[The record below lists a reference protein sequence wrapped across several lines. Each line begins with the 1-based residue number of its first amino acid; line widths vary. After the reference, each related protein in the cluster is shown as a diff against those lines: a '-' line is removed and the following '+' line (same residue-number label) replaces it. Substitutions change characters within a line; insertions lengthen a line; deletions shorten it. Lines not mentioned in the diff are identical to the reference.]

1 MTDINNKMRV
11 PQAAAYT
18 RVAESTLAKLRCYG
32 GGPRFAKLGPRL
44 VVYDR
49 ADLDAW
55 MSNRMCHSTSEYGA
69 LSKRVR

>member
-1 MTDINNKMRV
+1 MTDINNKMRA

-44 VVYDR
+44 EGIFEIAAGTDR
-49 ADLDAW
+49 GFGGGQGLP
-55 MSNRMCHSTSEYGA
+55 R
-69 LSKRVR
+69 RQ